1 MTTTAATK
9 KTKKATPRKV
19 VPQAKKAVKSA
30 AKDVAK
36 DVTHKGRNLA
46 GILSAVL
53 VPVATVAIGYGLSR
67 YYGINLPTKV
77 MSLMR

>member
-1 MTTTAATK
+1 MATTAANK
-9 KTKKATPRKV
+9 KTKKATPKKLI
-19 VPQAKKAVKSA
+19 PQAKKAVRSA
-30 AKDVAK
+30 TK
-36 DVTHKGRNLA
+36 DVTHKGRNIA

-77 MSLMR
+77 MSLMK